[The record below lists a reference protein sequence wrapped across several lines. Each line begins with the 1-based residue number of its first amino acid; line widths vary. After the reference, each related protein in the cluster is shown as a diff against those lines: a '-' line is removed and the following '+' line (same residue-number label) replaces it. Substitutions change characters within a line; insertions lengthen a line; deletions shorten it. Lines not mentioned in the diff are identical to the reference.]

1 MQCKCGAL
9 LKLGKFAE
17 ALKAFDAFPEQT
29 ASQRYER
36 AYCLYRLRRFDEATR
51 ALDAV
56 PAAERTE
63 GFLHLQAQVLYQS
76 GQYAAAAELYER
88 HFASAS
94 AADLDAELKANIV
107 AAFVSAGQ
115 PQKVATFLRQCGH
128 REGAAD
134 ETYELAYNVACA
146 LADLGDLAAARLRL
160 EGALATGERALRA
173 DGLRYH
179 AGRTSQTWHMRKCR
193 KYFQ

>member
-1 MQCKCGAL
+1 MHVHRPRPAPPPVLAQAPGDIDAVQCKCGAL

-17 ALKAFDAFPEQT
+17 ALKAFDAFPAQT

-63 GFLHLQAQVLYQS
+63 GYLHLQAQVLYQS

-88 HFASAS
+88 HFAGANA

-115 PQKVATFLRQCGH
+115 PQKVAAFLRQCGH

-134 ETYELAYNVACA
+134 ETYELAYNIACA
-146 LADLGDLAAARLRL
+146 LADLGDL
-160 EGALATGERALRA
+160 GTNWLA
-173 DGLRYH
+173 
-179 AGRTSQTWHMRKCR
+179 
-193 KYFQ
+193 